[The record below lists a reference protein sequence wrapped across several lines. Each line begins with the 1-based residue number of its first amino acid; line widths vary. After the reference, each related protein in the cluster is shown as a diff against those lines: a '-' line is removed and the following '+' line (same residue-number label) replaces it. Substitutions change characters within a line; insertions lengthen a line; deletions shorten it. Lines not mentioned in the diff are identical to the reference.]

1 MDVKEYITSGILEA
15 YVLGG
20 LSDKERQEV
29 ECMSSIYEEIGEEL
43 SHLQSGFEAVAKA
56 HAIAP
61 PPELKA
67 SIMDA
72 IENTPQDHI
81 KESTAQKQA
90 PIIPLNTQQS
100 QPQIWRVAA
109 ILLVLVS
116 AGMGYLYTTNLNEI
130 DAKSD
135 QVATLDKDLAS
146 QKSLLELQ
154 LEKQQ
159 QLASLNALI
168 SNKETQQ
175 VLMPGTAVDPEAATR
190 VFYNPSENQIALQID
205 YLPKAPADKQYQLW
219 AIVDG
224 QPTDMG
230 VLESADAENLLL
242 VAYTSGAPDAFAI
255 TLEKSGGSAQPDLTN
270 LYVIGNV

>member
-43 SHLQSGFEAVAKA
+43 AKLQSGFEAVAEA
-56 HAIAP
+56 NAIAP
-61 PPELKA
+61 PTELKA

-72 IENTPQDHI
+72 IDTVPQDRVEEPI
-81 KESTAQKQA
+81 AQKQA
-90 PIIPLNTQQS
+90 LIIPLKKKQS
-100 QPQIWRVAA
+100 QPQIWRIAA

-116 AGMGYLYTTNLNEI
+116 AGFGYLYSTNSSKI
-130 DAKSD
+130 DAQAD
-135 QVATLDKDLAS
+135 QVATLDKDIAS
-146 QKSLLELQ
+146 QKALLKIQ

-159 QLASLNALI
+159 QLASLNAFI

-175 VLMPGTAVDPEAATR
+175 VIMPGTEIEPNAATR

-205 YLPKAPADKQYQLW
+205 YLPEAPTNKQYQLW

-230 VLESADAENLLL
+230 VLESTEAENLLL
-242 VAYTSGAPDAFAI
+242 VAYTSGTPDAFAI

-270 LYVIGNV
+270 LYVIGNI